1 MFSTAALISALCVT
15 GFAAESAINNRIV
28 NGTNAPEGKY
38 PFQVSVQ
45 YYGSHTCAGTILTAE
60 YVLTAAHCVI
70 WDPAPEV
77 FNVSAGSNYLQ
88 GTIHQVTEIMFH
100 EAFNFPYALNDIAVL
115 RVSPAFD
122 FNNELLGPVALP
134 EQYQQTFAETEATV
148 IGWGLNA
155 TGGSL
160 QPVLQEVGIF
170 ILSDE
175 ECYDIYNT
183 YNGNYNPNNVCA
195 GVREGGKG
203 ECNGDSGGPLLVNG
217 QQVGIVSW
225 SKKPCTE
232 APYPG
237 VYTQVSSFIDWIKSK
252 VPV

>member
-1 MFSTAALISALCVT
+1 MKTKETLKTGKMFSTAALISALFVT
-15 GFAAESAINNRIV
+15 GFAAESTINNRIV

-38 PFQVSVQ
+38 PFQVKV
-45 YYGSHTCAGTILTAE
+45 
-60 YVLTAAHCVI
+60 
-70 WDPAPEV
+70 PAPEV

-122 FNNELLGPVALP
+122 FNNELLGPVSLP
-134 EQYQQTFAETEATV
+134 EQYQQSFLQTEATV

-160 QPVLQEVGIF
+160 LPVLQEVGIF